1 MFSFAMTTNKET
13 FTTTLISLKLPIIIT
28 MVLFFR
34 FPPIIILL
42 YDRVLSTRYRIHTN
56 YANFQGRV
64 ERTTGY
70 DIDQQTL
77 VEEKRS
83 DFKKSLILEYV
94 FLNVYF
100 VVAKEKHTI

>member
-1 MFSFAMTTNKET
+1 M
-13 FTTTLISLKLPIIIT
+13 
-28 MVLFFR
+28 
-34 FPPIIILL
+34 
-42 YDRVLSTRYRIHTN
+42 LSTRYRIHTN

-83 DFKKSLILEYV
+83 DFK
-94 FLNVYF
+94 
-100 VVAKEKHTI
+100 